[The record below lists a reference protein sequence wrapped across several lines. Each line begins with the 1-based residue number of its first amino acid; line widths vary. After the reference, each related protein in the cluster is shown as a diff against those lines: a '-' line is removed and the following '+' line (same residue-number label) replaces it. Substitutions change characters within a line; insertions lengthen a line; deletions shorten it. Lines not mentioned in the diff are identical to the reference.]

1 MSRLTLNLW
10 KKSIFNR
17 LIIIFLVMIIP
28 NYFIG
33 IMVYNWGVYTIR
45 EGILNAKSA
54 QISDFLQSLDKEIQG
69 IRLMQSD
76 LLFSSDLNVLANG
89 SEYLSDYEK
98 GSYISKLQQRMAA
111 IKNSSRYI
119 ESVDAIIPSINK
131 KIHEGTGFDEV
142 TEKDLNLMSVHDN
155 STYSQL
161 TQVEDNLYLN
171 AFFPLKYSEL
181 DPPLYNVLVK
191 LSNEEL
197 RNALHRFNNDGR
209 GSFLYDSA
217 ATPFIVSEGGDP
229 KSLAQIVNMVDQD
242 KALAGQGEHSV
253 TIGGNKYLLISESSS
268 YTGLTLYHYILE
280 SSIFESLKKNRIWS
294 WILSAA
300 SLFIIVIFTYSL
312 YRYIRQPM
320 KKLVQAFKRLEI
332 GDMSFT
338 IKHQTADEF
347 GYLYDRFNAMIGQL
361 NIMIDQSYKQKILI
375 QRAELKQMQAQ
386 INPHF
391 LYNSFFILY
400 SMTKRKD
407 YDHLLEFQMQL
418 GEYFQFL
425 TRNDTDE
432 VILEQ
437 EVKHA
442 RNYCEIQR
450 KRFGH
455 RIRIRFRQL
464 PSAFSQLKVPRLI
477 LQPILENAF
486 EHGLERKE
494 ENGVLEVEF
503 EMNDTTL
510 WIIVDD
516 NGEYLS
522 DEMLEHLRDKL
533 EQSEV
538 QTEEITGIVNIHRR
552 IRLYF
557 GQQSGVRVHRSEL
570 GGLRVSIELFV
581 Q

>member
-1 MSRLTLNLW
+1 MLRLELNLW
-10 KKSIFNR
+10 KKSIFTR

-33 IMVYNWGVYTIR
+33 IMVYNWGANTIR

-54 QISDFLQSLDKEIQG
+54 QISDFQKNLDKEIQG
-69 IRLMQSD
+69 IKLQQSD
-76 LLFSSDLNVLANG
+76 TLFSSDLNVLANG
-89 SEYLSDYEK
+89 AEYLGDYEK

-119 ESVDAIIPSINK
+119 ESVDAVIPSINK
-131 KIHEGTGFDEV
+131 KIHHGTGFDEV
-142 TEKDLNLMSVHDN
+142 TEKDLNLMAVHDN
-155 STYSQL
+155 STFSQL
-161 TQVEDNLYLN
+161 TRLEDHLYLN
-171 AFFPLKYSEL
+171 AFFPLKYSES
-181 DPPLYNVLVK
+181 DPPLYNVIVK

-197 RNALHRFNNDGR
+197 RNALNLFNNDGG
-209 GSFLYDSA
+209 GSFIYDSGA
-217 ATPFIVSEGGDP
+217 IPFIVSEGGDP
-229 KSLAQIVNMVDQD
+229 NTLAQIVSMVVHD
-242 KALAGQGEHSV
+242 KALSGQGEHAITV
-253 TIGGNKYLLISESSS
+253 GDHKYLLISQTSS
-268 YTGLTLYHYILE
+268 YTGFTLFHYIFE
-280 SSIFESLKKNRIWS
+280 NSIFESLNKNRIWF

-300 SLFIIVIFTYSL
+300 SLFIIVIFTYFL

-320 KKLVQAFKRLEI
+320 KKLIQAFKRLEM

-347 GYLYDRFNAMIGQL
+347 GYLYDRFNAMIGEL

-400 SMTKRKD
+400 TMTKRRD
-407 YDHLLEFQMQL
+407 YEYLLEFQMLL

-425 TRNDTDE
+425 TRNDADE

-437 EVKHA
+437 EVRHA
-442 RNYCEIQR
+442 RTYCDIQR
-450 KRFGH
+450 KRFGD
-455 RIRIRFRQL
+455 RIRTRFREL

-494 ENGVLEVEF
+494 KNGKLEVEF
-503 EMNDTTL
+503 QMGDTDL
-510 WIIVDD
+510 RIIVDD
-516 NGEYLS
+516 NGEYLT
-522 DEMLEHLRDKL
+522 DEKL
-533 EQSEV
+533 EYIRSKLESEV

-557 GQQSGVRVHRSEL
+557 GQQSGIRVHRSEL
-570 GGLRVSIELFV
+570 GGLRVTIELFIH
-581 Q
+581 